1 MTFSDGNFTRE
12 ILNAVY
18 QVEDVTTKRK
28 FATTRRRM
36 ANHEI
41 KRGGIEKTWSTQ
53 WRGIWVN
60 LKKNTWMS
68 TAQNL
73 FGGKTPKNAGD
84 GMS

>member
-41 KRGGIEKTWSTQ
+41 KRGGIEKDLVDAVAWNLGQSEEKHMDEHSAKLV
-53 WRGIWVN
+53 WRE
-60 LKKNTWMS
+60 NT
-68 TAQNL
+68 
-73 FGGKTPKNAGD
+73 
-84 GMS
+84 

>member
-41 KRGGIEKTWSTQ
+41 KRGGIEKDLVDAVAW
-53 WRGIWVN
+53 N
-60 LKKNTWMS
+60 LGQSEENTWMS

>member
-41 KRGGIEKTWSTQ
+41 KRGGIEKDLVDAVAWNLGQSEKKHMDEHSAKLV
-53 WRGIWVN
+53 WRE
-60 LKKNTWMS
+60 NT
-68 TAQNL
+68 
-73 FGGKTPKNAGD
+73 
-84 GMS
+84 

>member
-1 MTFSDGNFTRE
+1 MTFSDGYFTRE

-41 KRGGIEKTWSTQ
+41 KRGGIEKDLVDAVAWNLGQSEEKHMDEHSAKLV
-53 WRGIWVN
+53 WRE
-60 LKKNTWMS
+60 NT
-68 TAQNL
+68 
-73 FGGKTPKNAGD
+73 
-84 GMS
+84 